1 MTERAGEAADGKAR
15 RSQTERGPVIGAVA
29 AGLVFVVL
37 LCDGHLSLLRSDPIG
52 GFFDLQAHS
61 LLHGHLSVPAAGLG
75 LEAFFVHGHA
85 YMYYGPWPALLRMPV
100 AAFTHRFDGRLSQLS
115 MLVAFAVAMVFTIRL
130 TRRIRP
136 LVRGDAPITRIEQ
149 WATGAFVFVVGA
161 GSVLMFLA
169 SVGWVYHEAE
179 LWGAALAIA
188 AFDLIVACT
197 ITSARR
203 ELVLASLLTTLAF
216 LSRGSV
222 GAGPVAALGLLFA
235 ASLWRPAR
243 TIFGLPVRTAGEGR
257 AGGPADLAVAFA
269 VPVVAY
275 AAVNYAKFRTLFS
288 LPASRQILYT
298 PISASRRAALAAN
311 GNSLF
316 GVKLVPTTVV
326 QYFRPDGIRFQQLF
340 PFVTFPP
347 PAHVIG
353 NARFDTID
361 ASASVTATMPALT
374 VLAIIGLVCV
384 ARARTRTLAPEAPG
398 LAVLRA
404 PVLGAAAALPVT
416 LAIAF
421 IAQRYLSD
429 FVPLLV
435 LLAVPGLHVALAWI
449 TRPSTGRA
457 IKRVV
462 IVCLATLGVFSVWA
476 NVGLAILYQRTLAPT
491 EVNDWRIAD
500 FVRFQQSIHSH
511 VPGGA
516 MPYVRRGDVL
526 PRPGPLGTIFV
537 LGDCREVYWS
547 GGDSW
552 RGIERTRSTG
562 YWRLR
567 TTFAATPG
575 DAWQPLFVNGT
586 SGAGSYLAVRV
597 LPHARVVFG
606 YISDGTH
613 AQWLQSPPVGI
624 RPSTASVL
632 DLVYDPSTGKLEV
645 RVDGRLV
652 VDAPLLLRPIENP
665 TIGRSDIGGP
675 VVATFAGTIS
685 ELPTSPTLCR
695 SLTR

>member
-1 MTERAGEAADGKAR
+1 MTERAGEAADDEAR
-15 RSQTERGPVIGAVA
+15 PSQTERGPVIGAVA
-29 AGLVFVVL
+29 AGLVFVGL
-37 LCDGHLSLLRSDPIG
+37 LCDGHLSLLRRDSVG

-61 LLHGHLSVPAAGLG
+61 LLHGHLSVPAEGLG

-136 LVRGDAPITRIEQ
+136 LVRGDAPMTRIEQ
-149 WATGAFVFVVGA
+149 WATGAFVFVVGG
-161 GSVLMFLA
+161 GSVLTFLA

-188 AFDLIVACT
+188 AFDLIVAFT

-243 TIFGLPVRTAGEGR
+243 TVFGLSPRTAGKGR
-257 AGGPADLAVAFA
+257 AGGPAGLAVAFA

-326 QYFRPDGIRFQQLF
+326 HYLRPDGIRFQQLF

-361 ASASVTATMPALT
+361 ASASLTATMPALT

-384 ARARTRTLAPEAPG
+384 ARARRPAPQAPG

-421 IAQRYLSD
+421 IAERYLSD
-429 FVPLLV
+429 FVPLLL

-449 TRPSTGRA
+449 ARPSTGRA
-457 IKRVV
+457 IRRVV
-462 IVCLATLGVFSVWA
+462 IVGLATLGVLSVWA

-511 VPGGA
+511 IPGGA
-516 MPYVRRGDVL
+516 MPYVRRGEVL

-537 LGDCREVYWS
+537 LGDCRAVYWS

-552 RGIERTRSTG
+552 RAIERTRSTG
-562 YWRLR
+562 YWRVQ
-567 TTFAATPG
+567 TTFAAAPR
-575 DAWQPLFVNGT
+575 DQWQPVFVNGT
-586 SGAGSYLAVRV
+586 PGAGSYLAVRV

-606 YISDGTH
+606 YISDGTGRP
-613 AQWLQSPPVGI
+613 WLQSPPVHI

-632 DLVYDPSTGKLEV
+632 DLVYDPSRGQLAV

-675 VVATFAGTIS
+675 VAAAFAGTIS